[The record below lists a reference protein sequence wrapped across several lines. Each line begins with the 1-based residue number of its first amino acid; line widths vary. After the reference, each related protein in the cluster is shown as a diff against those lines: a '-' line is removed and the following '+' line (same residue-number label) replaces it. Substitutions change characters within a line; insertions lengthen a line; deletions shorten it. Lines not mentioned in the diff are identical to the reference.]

1 MALNLTITPQSGS
14 GNATVSVA
22 GNANTGRYSRS
33 KSITI
38 QGAGVA
44 AKTVTVNQLG
54 KTEFITIGE
63 AMTVAASATSLTIKG
78 KSNAES
84 LSVNIPVDKIGL
96 SGYTQYY
103 VSNTSYNSGSAING
117 DPGASEQYDWE
128 VRLTFEKNTTIDARQ
143 ATIEVTT
150 KNGESATVTITQ
162 SAGDAYLNVA
172 PTTLQM
178 AADGTAVQFSIESNT
193 SWSIS

>member
-1 MALNLTITPQSGS
+1 MALNLTVTPQSGS

-22 GNANTGRYSRS
+22 GNANTGRNSRS
-33 KSITI
+33 KNITI
-38 QGAGVA
+38 QGAGVP
-44 AKTVTVNQLG
+44 AKTVTINQLG
-54 KTEFITIGE
+54 KSEFITIGE

-84 LSVNIPVDKIGL
+84 LSVKVTGDKIGL
-96 SGYTQYY
+96 SGYTKYY
-103 VSNTSYNSGSAING
+103 VANTAYNSGSAISG
-117 DPGASEQYDWE
+117 DPGSSEQYDWE
-128 VRLTFEKNTTIDARQ
+128 VRLAFGQNATVESRQ

-150 KNGESATVTITQ
+150 KNGESATITITQ
-162 SAGDAYLNVA
+162 SAGDAYLNVI

-178 AADGTAVQFSIESNT
+178 AADGTAVSFNIDSNT

>member
-22 GNANTGRYSRS
+22 GNANTGRNSRS
-33 KSITI
+33 KNITI

-44 AKTVTVNQLG
+44 AKTVTINQLG
-54 KTEFITIGE
+54 KSEFITIGE
-63 AMTVAASATSLTIKG
+63 AMTVVASATSLTIKG

-84 LSVNIPVDKIGL
+84 LSVTIPVDKIGL
-96 SGYTQYY
+96 AGHTKYY
-103 VSNTSYNSGSAING
+103 VSNISYNSGSAING

-128 VRLTFEKNTTIDARQ
+128 VRLTFEKNTTIEARQ

-150 KNGESATVTITQ
+150 KNGESATITITQ
-162 SAGDAYLNVA
+162 SAGDAYLNVDT
-172 PTTLQM
+172 TTLQM